1 MKPGSNSVEF
11 HPQRSHNGHPMDGAL
26 AGAGSLWPLN
36 MPSWS
41 ACKQE
46 ETKAKAAQPRP
57 GFFCEFCEAAGMG
70 IIIQKRWPQPNL
82 GEVEKFRHVAI
93 FLLHAQ
99 TCCLN
104 LAISEFVSSKSGKFE
119 QCFFGKKIL
128 LMSHLNK
135 NKLAPVHS

>member
-1 MKPGSNSVEF
+1 MLDLLLIEWVTKMKPGSNSVEF
-11 HPQRSHNGHPMDGAL
+11 HPQQSHNGHPVDVAL
-26 AGAGSLWPLN
+26 VGGGSLWPPN

-57 GFFCEFCEAAGMG
+57 GFFCEFCEVAGMG

-82 GEVEKFRHVAI
+82 GEVEKFRHVAM
-93 FLLHAQ
+93 FLLHTQ

-104 LAISEFVSSKSGKFE
+104 LAISEFLYSKSGKFE
-119 QCFFGKKIL
+119 QFFFW
-128 LMSHLNK
+128 
-135 NKLAPVHS
+135 